1 MLFFDASLSL
11 CSQKKMNDESVPGQ
25 KKLLIGP
32 SAHAAAA
39 VSWMARCRKKVNCIL
54 GLDKPIIWNLICI
67 RPRRDQT
74 KTNEALISFA
84 SCFLKQYNGY
94 LVVSILVL
102 SRGPT
107 LFSHLPTPMVEVRQ
121 GGYIQNS
128 AKIWK

>member
-1 MLFFDASLSL
+1 MMRV
-11 CSQKKMNDESVPGQ
+11 SQAK

-32 SAHAAAA
+32 SAKPDAE
-39 VSWMARCRKKVNCIL
+39 KKVNCIL
-54 GLDKPIIWNLICI
+54 GSRQTDDLKTLFALDPGW
-67 RPRRDQT
+67 RDQT

-107 LFSHLPTPMVEVRQ
+107 LFSHLPTVMIEVRQ
-121 GGYIQNS
+121 GG
-128 AKIWK
+128 